1 MNISRSILKRT
12 NEILDRFGKKIVSKE
27 ELVDFYLHEYDNY
40 EQYKQTQIQFNKKKI
55 ERIWSDETTLSTVAD
70 TIKTLLQ
77 KQDISGI
84 CHGSRNGFEQSFF
97 RKTCSFDCI
106 GTDISETANQFDHSV
121 EWDFHDENPDWI
133 EKFDFVYSNS
143 LDQSWKPRQALTTW
157 LAQVQKGGVVVLE
170 HTEAHGPKGSSQM
183 DPFGVRPNVMPY
195 VLCDWF
201 GFDISVMIKK
211 TRKKNMDMDAWLFF
225 IKKLV

>member
-1 MNISRSILKRT
+1 M
-12 NEILDRFGKKIVSKE
+12 
-27 ELVDFYLHEYDNY
+27 
-40 EQYKQTQIQFNKKKI
+40 
-55 ERIWSDETTLSTVAD
+55 A
-70 TIKTLLQ
+70 
-77 KQDISGI
+77 
-84 CHGSRNGFEQSFF
+84 GSS
-97 RKTCSFDCI
+97 
-106 GTDISETANQFDHSV
+106 
-121 EWDFHDENPDWI
+121 P
-133 EKFDFVYSNS
+133 
-143 LDQSWKPRQALTTW
+143 
-157 LAQVQKGGVVVLE
+157 KGGVVVLE